1 MLSEIML
8 HYGDVQK
15 GAHRSR
21 SPQEGWCK
29 VGPSRNGRDTMS
41 LGAVS
46 HVPAWR
52 VVPLVLKA
60 GVRDL
65 RGLKQ
70 PFVNHYRLTITG
82 H

>member
-1 MLSEIML
+1 MVRGPAVILRRERSEPRRMAGHL
-8 HYGDVQK
+8 TMT
-15 GAHRSR
+15 GADFRFV
-21 SPQEGWCK
+21 P
-29 VGPSRNGRDTMS
+29 VAD
-41 LGAVS
+41 
-46 HVPAWR
+46 VPAWR
-52 VVPLVLKA
+52 VGA